1 MNSRFPENLLIRHPL
16 DGLCGKTDEDNLGV
30 SYQEIDRYITDGCCA
45 IEAHERLTK
54 GFTRKIF
61 TSSIQCRH
69 FKEETLRREF
79 MGEVFSVEY
88 AVEVNDS
95 NGFVRQLDVFQT
107 YEDAIMFQK
116 ECDEPLDDGE
126 YLRTL
131 AIKYDEDGNEI
142 GLERIY

>member
-1 MNSRFPENLLIRHPL
+1 
-16 DGLCGKTDEDNLGV
+16 
-30 SYQEIDRYITDGCCA
+30 
-45 IEAHERLTK
+45 
-54 GFTRKIF
+54 
-61 TSSIQCRH
+61 
-69 FKEETLRREF
+69 

>member
-1 MNSRFPENLLIRHPL
+1 
-16 DGLCGKTDEDNLGV
+16 
-30 SYQEIDRYITDGCCA
+30 
-45 IEAHERLTK
+45 
-54 GFTRKIF
+54 
-61 TSSIQCRH
+61 
-69 FKEETLRREF
+69 

-126 YLRTL
+126 YLRAL